1 MNRRLRSRFQDCAG
15 KWNWVSDVHVYIKS
29 DVVIW
34 FWLLSWEN
42 PSNIWELNYRPQIC
56 SVNKLTGKME
66 LALLRISEF
75 HCLVIILL
83 SAMFSCFLLDLFE
96 LQEMVCLTK
105 HGATFSSF
113 NISRRT
119 YCSGYPWWTCLRY
132 DNFFL
137 MLETEESVTEIDSYH
152 ILQEASELWSWN

>member
-1 MNRRLRSRFQDCAG
+1 
-15 KWNWVSDVHVYIKS
+15 
-29 DVVIW
+29 
-34 FWLLSWEN
+34 
-42 PSNIWELNYRPQIC
+42 
-56 SVNKLTGKME
+56 
-66 LALLRISEF
+66 
-75 HCLVIILL
+75 
-83 SAMFSCFLLDLFE
+83 MFSCFLLDFFE

>member
-15 KWNWVSDVHVYIKS
+15 KWNWISDVHVYIKS
-29 DVVIW
+29 DAVIW

-42 PSNIWELNYRPQIC
+42 PSNIWELNYRPQRC

-119 YCSGYPWWTCLRY
+119 YCSVYPWWTYLRY

-137 MLETEESVTEIDSYH
+137 MLETEESVTEIDSCH
-152 ILQEASELWSWN
+152 ILQEASDLWSWN